1 ELSESSEAPDEVDFV
16 VQLAAALEADN
27 EASAGCICEADS
39 GKSTCSLC
47 SWNLCT
53 IL

>member
-1 ELSESSEAPDEVDFV
+1 MTESEAFADEVDFA

-27 EASAGCICEADS
+27 EATAGCFCEADS
-39 GKSTCSLC
+39 GKNTCSLC
-47 SWNLCT
+47 SWNCI